1 LLPIKNPLFIHMGV
15 QHFERESPEHI
26 WSPFQFGAHSIFG
39 KLFERASARD
49 EQLGLLGEWSED
61 IDCVR
66 PLYLAASQQTKR
78 TTKRGIGERWRSGG
92 RISPLDTSALE
103 AYNNCGSGL
112 TEKV

>member
-1 LLPIKNPLFIHMGV
+1 MLL
-15 QHFERESPEHI
+15 R
-26 WSPFQFGAHSIFG
+26 HSQCRTNLPTIG
-39 KLFERASARD
+39 KLFERALARD

-92 RISPLDTSALE
+92 RTFPLDTSELE
-103 AYNNCGSGL
+103 AKQ
-112 TEKV
+112 TEFYEWEK

>member
-1 LLPIKNPLFIHMGV
+1 MFAIFFTPRYTTSHIFLLFLAF
-15 QHFERESPEHI
+15 F
-26 WSPFQFGAHSIFG
+26 PFLSFSFYTIG
-39 KLFERASARD
+39 KLFERALARD

-66 PLYLAASQQTKR
+66 PLYFSCFSANKR

-92 RISPLDTSALE
+92 RISLLDTSALE
-103 AYNNCGSGL
+103 ACNNCGSGL